1 MCGKSTRLFVEPKDG
16 AAIVNPTTVKFELE
30 GMALKPAG
38 DGHAEHRHHLI
49 IDGGPAPKGEVIESS
64 ETSPHFGKGQTE
76 T

>member
-1 MCGKSTRLFVEPKDG
+1 
-16 AAIVNPTTVKFELE
+16 
-30 GMALKPAG
+30 MALKPAG